1 MIQTALTA
9 GAALAGIVLL
19 ILFAGR
25 AAKATRFG
33 RSQINGHMRVV
44 ESLAL
49 DTRRKLVMVSCDGR
63 KLLLLTGTQDQV
75 VGWLAEQPS

>member
-1 MIQTALTA
+1 MIQTILTA
-9 GAALAGIVLL
+9 GAVLAGIVLL
-19 ILFAGR
+19 ILLAGR

-33 RSQINGHMRVV
+33 RSQAGGRMRVV

-49 DTRRKLVMVSCDGR
+49 DTRRRLVMVSCDGR
-63 KLLLLTGTQDQV
+63 KLLLLTGVQDQV